1 MTNETFKK
9 LTTGCFYDRL
19 FAFMDECQI
28 NNINV
33 AYSGGGDS
41 GYVDHIDLMFSNK
54 NKMSLDDRSKLNS
67 DVADAFEEELAQPIW
82 DKHGGFAD
90 GGGYSVDGQVI
101 YNAKD
106 KTVIISG
113 TDHYWDSWNE
123 NENEFTEYRDSVI
136 HIGLKKFDC
145 EITYLPLSMQ
155 QTRYKFYEKIEASE
169 ETRVNRIMAKK
180 VDPLFSWSMATEPG
194 NVTPYI
200 AATAPPLA
208 PAGPAAPDAVP

>member
-41 GYVDHIDLMFSNK
+41 GSVDHIDLMFSNK

-67 DVADAFEEELAQPIW
+67 AVSDAFEEELAQPIW
-82 DKHGGFAD
+82 DKHGSFAD

-113 TDHYWDSWNE
+113 TDHYWDDWNE
-123 NENEFTEYRDSVI
+123 NDEEEQEARDETWEDFVYSKENDEEVYDDEDYDFALLYSSHVSKSPLPEEFHNRMLIAASDGNQSAKKYI
-136 HIGLKKFDC
+136 LGLKKG
-145 EITYLPLSMQ
+145 
-155 QTRYKFYEKIEASE
+155 K
-169 ETRVNRIMAKK
+169 
-180 VDPLFSWSMATEPG
+180 
-194 NVTPYI
+194 
-200 AATAPPLA
+200 
-208 PAGPAAPDAVP
+208 

>member
-41 GYVDHIDLMFSNK
+41 GSVDHIDLMFSNK

-123 NENEFTEYRDSVI
+123 NENENEEEQEARDETWEDFVYSKVLEDNKVLERLLDDEEVYDEAECDEDYDFASLYSSHVSKSPLPEEFHNRMLI
-136 HIGLKKFDC
+136 AASDGNQSAKKYILGLKKG
-145 EITYLPLSMQ
+145 
-155 QTRYKFYEKIEASE
+155 K
-169 ETRVNRIMAKK
+169 
-180 VDPLFSWSMATEPG
+180 
-194 NVTPYI
+194 
-200 AATAPPLA
+200 
-208 PAGPAAPDAVP
+208 